1 MLLHVFFECLLFLFI
16 RFFDYYLCVFIFSFF
31 VVFFHCLFCLFIS
44 NVWSFLFCIFLM
56 NCYFLWLFYFLFVK
70 YKIEWCFL
78 QLIPAPGFTQHLWSD
93 FCFLLLE
100 KVREG
105 DLLEGLGAKM
115 RVFVKILLIFV
126 MEGGVKTQT
135 TSIQLKLPQFSSK
148 CLKLHQSL
156 QWLAPGNG
164 RNTYSIFVF
173 FSVVSV
179 FYVFWILFWFLY
191 VIFIVFCVF
200 VFIFS
205 LFIQFLI

>member
-1 MLLHVFFECLLFLFI
+1 MFICSYLFVFFWLLLVPCFYCVLFLLCLVHCMFLFI
-16 RFFDYYLCVFIFSFF
+16 YFFEVLKFSI
-31 VVFFHCLFCLFIS
+31 LY
-44 NVWSFLFCIFLM
+44 FLFLWIVIVFLM
-56 NCYFLWLFYFLFVK
+56 MFYFLFVK
-70 YKIEWCFL
+70 CKIEWCFL
-78 QLIPAPGFTQHLWSD
+78 QLIPAAGFTQHLWCD

-115 RVFVKILLIFV
+115 RVFVKILPIFV

-135 TSIQLKLPQFSSK
+135 TSIQLTLPQFSSK

-173 FSVVSV
+173 FSVFLSILCFFDV
-179 FYVFWILFWFLY
+179 YCVFW
-191 VIFIVFCVF
+191 
-200 VFIFS
+200 S
-205 LFIQFLI
+205 LL